1 MFTFSDSA
9 NYQMTAHFGGREG
22 QPSPQTYHDVTTI
35 TVDYETDAEALSTFL
50 PGCFELLQPVLT
62 IAYAANRR
70 AMRVPDGVEAG
81 RHPAD
86 VHCGPREATLGG
98 RAR

>member
-1 MFTFSDSA
+1 MFTFADSA
-9 NYQMTAHFGGREG
+9 NCQMPAPFGEREG
-22 QPSPQTYHDVTTI
+22 QQSPQMYCDVTT
-35 TVDYETDAEALSTFL
+35 VDDETDAEALSTFL

-62 IAYAANRR
+62 NAYAMNRR

-86 VHCGPREATLGG
+86 VHSGPREATLGG

>member
-1 MFTFSDSA
+1 M
-9 NYQMTAHFGGREG
+9 
-22 QPSPQTYHDVTTI
+22 TI

-62 IAYAANRR
+62 IAYAMNRR
-70 AMRVPDGVEAG
+70 AMRVLDRVEAG